1 MTTEEKSVSR
11 SIRADKEVFSRFT
24 EIAKDKGM
32 NQGALL
38 EALINAWDI
47 QNAKGLVPERAAD
60 VADFDAALQALQKA
74 FLRSLDLASSA
85 ESRARIGYQVQLDA
99 LSGTVARLEKELL
112 QATEAANKATQRA
125 NAAEERAERAEKRVL
140 ELEKAQADGNR
151 TEAILTAVQ
160 AFLQEQTNKAP
171 QKPKPPAKSKKI
183 ASVETPNG
191 QRAVDLQTGIIT
203 ETPTPAQT
211 PDSAKTAA
219 T

>member
-1 MTTEEKSVSR
+1 MTTEEKSVAR

-99 LSGTVARLEKELL
+99 LSGTVARLEKELA
-112 QATEAANKATQRA
+112 QVTEAENKATQRA
-125 NAAEERAERAEKRVL
+125 DAAEERAERAEKRVA

-151 TEAILTAVQ
+151 TEALLNAVQ
-160 AFLQEQTNKAP
+160 ALLAEKTADT
-171 QKPKPPAKSKKI
+171 PKPQNAAKSKK
-183 ASVETPNG
+183 
-191 QRAVDLQTGIIT
+191 
-203 ETPTPAQT
+203 
-211 PDSAKTAA
+211 SAKSAKAKAAPEWEQDNKAEIEREETAMTIDFPEA
-219 T
+219 KQA